1 MTEDGRF
8 AVFFLFKIYTE
19 GGTCMLTV
27 AYIGFG
33 NSVRRY
39 HLPFI
44 RNKKNVNV
52 KWVYR
57 LESEINPELEA
68 VYEGIRFTSDLN
80 DILNDEEV
88 NLVVINTP
96 NKFHVPY
103 SKQFLKAGKNI
114 LTEKP
119 FAMTVKEGKSVFNL
133 AKKLGLVAYV
143 NQNRRYDTDFLAL
156 KEVIESGV
164 LGDLIEVESHYD
176 YFNPNNAGNGDI
188 LYGLDVHTL
197 DQMIGLFG
205 KPDRIWTDVR
215 GINNPKGGRDYVDLK
230 LFYGEKLRVSVRSSL
245 YVKTP
250 YPRFVAHGTRGSFVK
265 MSMGNLSRMMVGQE
279 PLTPPFVLEKE
290 DNWATV
296 QYADA
301 YGNTVTYKHPSKV
314 TDYGKVYDDIDAC
327 IHEGAPKKIKD
338 EEVLE
343 VLRIMEEARKQ
354 PDSKIGDGVD
364 YWKF

>member
-1 MTEDGRF
+1 
-8 AVFFLFKIYTE
+8 
-19 GGTCMLTV
+19 MLNV

-44 RNKKNVNV
+44 RNKENVSV
-52 KWVYR
+52 RWIYR
-57 LESEINPELEA
+57 LESEINPDLEA
-68 VYEGIRFTSDLN
+68 RYPDYRFTSSFDDIKN
-80 DILNDEEV
+80 DPEV

-96 NKFHVPY
+96 NRFHVPY
-103 SKQFLKAGKNI
+103 AKEFLNTGKNV
-114 LTEKP
+114 LVEKP
-119 FAMTVKEGKSVFNL
+119 FAMTAEQGKEVFDL
-133 AKKLGLVAYV
+133 AKEKGLTCYV

-176 YFNPNNAGNGDI
+176 YFNPKNSGNGDM
-188 LYGLDVHTL
+188 LYGLVIHTL

-205 KPDRIWTDVR
+205 KPDRMMSDVR
-215 GINNPKGGRDYVDLK
+215 GLVNPKGGRDYVDLM
-230 LFYGEKLRVSVRSSL
+230 LFYGDKLRVSVRSSHL
-245 YVKTP
+245 VKIP

-265 MSMGNLSRMMVGQE
+265 MSMGNLSRMMVGEE

-296 QYADA
+296 EYLDD
-301 YGNTVTYKHPSKV
+301 YGNSVRYRHPSKV
-314 TDYGKVYDDIDAC
+314 TDYGKLYDDLDAV
-327 IHEGAPKKIKD
+327 INEGAEKKIKD

-343 VLRIMEEARKQ
+343 VLHLLEEARKE
-354 PDSKIGDGVD
+354 PDARIGDGVD